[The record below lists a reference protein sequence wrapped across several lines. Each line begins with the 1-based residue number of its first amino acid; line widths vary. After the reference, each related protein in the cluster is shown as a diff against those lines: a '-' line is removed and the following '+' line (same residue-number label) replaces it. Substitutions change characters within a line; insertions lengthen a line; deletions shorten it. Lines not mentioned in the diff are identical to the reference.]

1 MNMAISSGRLFQP
14 TYPVRGTTDYQLDDT
29 PHYFISTHA
38 PREGCDARAISRLVG
53 LRAFQPTHPA
63 RGATRVHVL
72 LVGGIRDFNPRTPRG
87 VRRDYLQGGLKTQAG
102 FQSTHPA
109 RGATRYHHLNLA
121 GVRRFQSTH
130 PARGATRLDRRSSN
144 SPWPFQS
151 THPARGA
158 TAIKRQV
165 ALLWSYFNP
174 RTPRGVRPQDYGA
187 GYRGGDFNPRTPRG
201 VRLSFLA
208 CSPL

>member
-63 RGATRVHVL
+63 RGATVPSMLEVNL
-72 LVGGIRDFNPRTPRG
+72 A
-87 VRRDYLQGGLKTQAG
+87 K

-109 RGATRYHHLNLA
+109 RGATTMPPCGRA
-121 GVRRFQSTH
+121 SAREFQSTH
-130 PARGATRLDRRSSN
+130 PARGATCGAGVRHLAGPISIHAPREGCDRADVSDGVITQISIHAPREGCDSTHSPLSSRLAL
-144 SPWPFQS
+144 FQS

-158 TAIKRQV
+158 TLVHIRRANRSTISIHAPREGCDM
-165 ALLWSYFNP
+165 LLQMF
-174 RTPRGVRPQDYGA
+174 
-187 GYRGGDFNPRTPRG
+187 
-201 VRLSFLA
+201 
-208 CSPL
+208 

>member
-1 MNMAISSGRLFQP
+1 MAISSGRLFQP

-87 VRRDYLQGGLKTQAG
+87 VRLDALRGLLGSHLISIHAPREG
-102 FQSTHPA
+102 CDEFLPYPFDS
-109 RGATRYHHLNLA
+109 RGAISIHAPREGCDGRPFYHFRDLTN
-121 GVRRFQSTH
+121 
-130 PARGATRLDRRSSN
+130 
-144 SPWPFQS
+144 
-151 THPARGA
+151 
-158 TAIKRQV
+158 
-165 ALLWSYFNP
+165 FNP
-174 RTPRGVRPQDYGA
+174 RTPRGVRREAILTIGRCLIISIHA
-187 GYRGGDFNPRTPRG
+187 PREGCDWQRQEDPDG
-201 VRLSFLA
+201 KE
-208 CSPL
+208 

>member
-1 MNMAISSGRLFQP
+1 MAPVNGSGAPVRQFNPRTREECDISLNMAISSGRLFQP

-87 VRRDYLQGGLKTQAG
+87 VRRLWDGGCIRVEV

-109 RGATRYHHLNLA
+109 RGATRCPP
-121 GVRRFQSTH
+121 GPPGF
-130 PARGATRLDRRSSN
+130 
-144 SPWPFQS
+144 SP
-151 THPARGA
+151 
-158 TAIKRQV
+158 
-165 ALLWSYFNP
+165 YFNP
-174 RTPRGVRPQDYGA
+174 RTPRGVRRIFA
-187 GYRGGDFNPRTPRG
+187 
-201 VRLSFLA
+201 LSI
-208 CSPL
+208 